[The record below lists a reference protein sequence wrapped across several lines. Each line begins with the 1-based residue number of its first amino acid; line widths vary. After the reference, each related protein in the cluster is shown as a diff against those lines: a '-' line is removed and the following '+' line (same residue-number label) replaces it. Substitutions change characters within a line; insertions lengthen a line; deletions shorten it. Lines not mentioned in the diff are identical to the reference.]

1 MIDVKGFSFIE
12 FTSKDLHI
20 FHDLF
25 INLGFTRIDDPCC
38 VYQRF
43 YIYEQGN
50 IRFITSSLGGFEQ
63 YFAKLHGPSVSSFG
77 FTVDKSREAYKEA
90 LSLGAEDAMPD
101 IYHCAIRGVGDSK
114 LYLTDKIENNPDNIG
129 VGLQYIDHL
138 THNVNVGQMDK
149 WADFYSQI
157 FGFKQIRFFDIK
169 GKKTGLVSKA
179 MGNGK
184 IAIPINE
191 PTEEKSQIQEYL
203 DEYNG
208 EGVQHIALH
217 TDDIYK
223 TVKQLR
229 ANGIEFLDVP
239 DTYYDMLEER
249 IPGHDEDLDQ
259 LKENKILVDGQK
271 DNLLLQLFT
280 KTYVGPIF
288 FEIIQ
293 RKGNNGFGE
302 GNFQAL
308 FESMERDQMER
319 GVL

>member
-12 FTSKDLHI
+12 FTSKNLNM

-25 INLGFTRIDDPCC
+25 INLGFTIINDPCC

-43 YIYEQGN
+43 HIYEQGN
-50 IRFITSSLGGFEQ
+50 IRFITNNLGGFEQ

-77 FTVDKSREAYKEA
+77 FTVDNPQEAYKEA
-90 LSLGAEDAMPD
+90 LSLGAKDAMPD
-101 IYHCAIRGVGDSK
+101 IYHYAIRGVGDSK
-114 LYLTDKIENNPDNIG
+114 LYLTDEIENNPDNIG

-138 THNVNVGQMDK
+138 THNVNGGQMDR
-149 WADFYSQI
+149 WADFYNRI
-157 FGFKQIRFFDIK
+157 FGFEQIRIFNIK
-169 GKKTGLVSKA
+169 GEKSGLVSKA

-191 PTEEKSQIQEYL
+191 PIEEKGQIQEYL

-217 TDDIYK
+217 TDNIYK
-223 TVKQLR
+223 TVKQLKT
-229 ANGIEFLDVP
+229 NGIEFLDVP

-249 IPGHDEDLDQ
+249 IPDHGEDLDRLQ
-259 LKENKILVDGQK
+259 ENKILMDGQK

-280 KTYVGPIF
+280 KTYVGPVF

-308 FESMERDQMER
+308 FDSIEQDQMKR

>member
-12 FTSKDLHI
+12 FTSKDLTM

-25 INLGFTRIDDPCC
+25 INLGFARIDDPCC

-50 IRFITSSLGGFEQ
+50 IRFIISSLGGFEQ
-63 YFAKLHGPSVSSFG
+63 HFAKLHGPSVSSFG

-101 IYHCAIRGVGDSK
+101 IYHCAIKGVGDSK
-114 LYLTDKIENNPDNIG
+114 LYLIDEIETKSENVG
-129 VGLQYIDHL
+129 VGLKYIDHL
-138 THNVNVGQMDK
+138 THNVGAGQMDK
-149 WADFYSQI
+149 WADFYSQL

-169 GKKTGLVSKA
+169 GKQTGLISKA

-191 PTEEKSQIQEYL
+191 PTDEKSQIQEFL

-217 TDDIYK
+217 TDNIYK

-239 DTYYDMLEER
+239 DTYYEMLEER
-249 IPGHDEDLDQ
+249 IPNHGEDL
-259 LKENKILVDGQK
+259 KKMKKNKILIDGKK
-271 DNLLLQLFT
+271 DDLLLQIFT
-280 KTYVGPIF
+280 KPYVGPVF

-293 RKGNNGFGE
+293 RKGNKGFGE

-308 FESMERDQMER
+308 FESMEQDQIKR

>member
-12 FTSKDLHI
+12 FTSKDI
-20 FHDLF
+20 NEFHDLF

-38 VYQRF
+38 VYERF

-63 YFAKLHGPSVSSFG
+63 HFAKLHGPSVSSFG

-101 IYHCAIRGVGDSK
+101 IYHCAIRGIGDSK
-114 LYLTDKIENNPDNIG
+114 LYLTDEIENNPDNVG

-138 THNVNVGQMDK
+138 THNVNIGQMDK

-217 TDDIYK
+217 TDNIYK
-223 TVKQLR
+223 TVKQLK

-239 DTYYDMLEER
+239 DTYYDMLGKR
-249 IPGHDEDLDQ
+249 IPDHGEDLDKLQ
-259 LKENKILVDGQK
+259 ENKILIDGQK

-308 FESMERDQMER
+308 FDSIEQDQMKR